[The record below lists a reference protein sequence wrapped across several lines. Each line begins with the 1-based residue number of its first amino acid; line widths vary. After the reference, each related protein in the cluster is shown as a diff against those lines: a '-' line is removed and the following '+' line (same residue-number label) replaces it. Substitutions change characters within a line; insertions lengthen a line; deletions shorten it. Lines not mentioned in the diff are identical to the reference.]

1 VVQSHITIYKLALSI
16 KETNMPLVRIDIPD
30 HFDSGNEIE
39 IGSIVYDAMIECLK
53 VPDDDKFQVL
63 TRHAASHIVKPNS
76 YLGIEYS
83 DGLVIIQITLNEGR
97 TTEIK
102 KSFYSKI
109 AERLNAT
116 LNIRKE
122 DIFISL
128 VEVNKEN
135 WSFGNGEMQ
144 YGP

>member
-1 VVQSHITIYKLALSI
+1 V
-16 KETNMPLVRIDIPD
+16 PLVRIDVPD
-30 HFDSGNEIE
+30 HLASGLESQ
-39 IGSIVYDAMIECLK
+39 IGDLVYDAMLECLK
-53 VPDDDKFQVL
+53 VPVDDKFQVL
-63 TRHAASHIVKPNS
+63 TRHAESQIVKPKS

-83 DGLVIIQITLNEGR
+83 DQLTIIQITLNEGR
-97 TTEIK
+97 DTDVK
-102 KSFYSKI
+102 KAFYAKVAHSLHS
-109 AERLNAT
+109 R

-122 DIFISL
+122 DIMISL

>member
-1 VVQSHITIYKLALSI
+1 
-16 KETNMPLVRIDIPD
+16 MPLVRIDIPD
-30 HFDSGNEIE
+30 HFDSGIE
-39 IGSIVYDAMIECLK
+39 IKIGNLVYDAMIECLK

>member
-1 VVQSHITIYKLALSI
+1 
-16 KETNMPLVRIDIPD
+16 MPLVRIDIPD
-30 HFDSGNEIE
+30 HFDSGIE
-39 IGSIVYDAMIECLK
+39 IKIGNLVYDAMIECLK

-109 AERLNAT
+109 AERLNVT

>member
-1 VVQSHITIYKLALSI
+1 
-16 KETNMPLVRIDIPD
+16 MPLVRIDIPD
-30 HFDSGNEIE
+30 HFDSGIE
-39 IGSIVYDAMIECLK
+39 IKIGNLVYDSMIECLK

-102 KSFYSKI
+102 KSFYSNI

>member
-1 VVQSHITIYKLALSI
+1 
-16 KETNMPLVRIDIPD
+16 MPLVRIDIPD
-30 HFDSGNEIE
+30 HFDSGIE
-39 IGSIVYDAMIECLK
+39 IKIGNLVYDTMIECLK

>member
-1 VVQSHITIYKLALSI
+1 
-16 KETNMPLVRIDIPD
+16 MPLVRIDIPD
-30 HFDSGNEIE
+30 HFDSGIEIE

-76 YLGIEYS
+76 YLGIQYS

>member
-1 VVQSHITIYKLALSI
+1 
-16 KETNMPLVRIDIPD
+16 MPLVRIDVPD
-30 HFDSGNEIE
+30 HLASGLESQI
-39 IGSIVYDAMIECLK
+39 SDLVYDAMLECLK
-53 VPDDDKFQVL
+53 VPVDDKFQVL
-63 TRHAASHIVKPNS
+63 TRHAESQIVKPKS

-83 DGLVIIQITLNEGR
+83 DQLTIIQITLNEGR
-97 TTEIK
+97 DTDVK
-102 KSFYSKI
+102 KAFYAKVAHSLHS
-109 AERLNAT
+109 R

-122 DIFISL
+122 DIMISL